1 MLRAWYILGHSFG
14 YTETHPQLFC
24 EHSRTCFLSVQPR
37 VSTMVL
43 DITTDRQELEKDR
56 LALVKCTGFIFF

>member
-1 MLRAWYILGHSFG
+1 MLRAWYILVHCFR
-14 YTETHPQLFC
+14 YTETHPHQWFC

-56 LALVKCTGFIFF
+56 LALIKCIGFTF